1 MEKIKEL
8 IKVGDR
14 FKVDTCYYDDTISL
28 PIPKLIEF
36 LKNAT
41 DMGATHVR
49 FLTYVYNDEV
59 DEIEITPLMY
69 DEESDEEFARRV
81 AVAESKAAAAENIKK
96 AREKA
101 LYEELKLKYD
111 KS

>member
-14 FKVDTCYYDDTISL
+14 FEVDVEYIDNLDAL

-49 FLTYVYNDEV
+49 FIFYNCDGEVYN
-59 DEIEITPLMY
+59 IEITPLMY
-69 DEESDEEFARRV
+69 DEESDEEFNRRV
-81 AVAESKAAAAENIKK
+81 EIEKRAATLLENKKK

-101 LYEELKLKYD
+101 LYEELKLKYGT
-111 KS
+111 S